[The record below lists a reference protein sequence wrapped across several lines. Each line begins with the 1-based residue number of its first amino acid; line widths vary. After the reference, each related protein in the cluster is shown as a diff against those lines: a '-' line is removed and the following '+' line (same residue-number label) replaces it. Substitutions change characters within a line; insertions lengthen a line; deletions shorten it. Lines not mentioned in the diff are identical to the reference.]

1 MKNLAVQ
8 KGLTPIKEYL
18 ENQGYIIREFEN
30 NYESN
35 ISFLNKFDAII
46 INGQNTNILNEQK
59 PKIDSIIVNAN
70 GMTPE
75 QVDQQLKSQ
84 I

>member
-75 QVDQQLKSQ
+75 QVDKQLKSQ

>member
-59 PKIDSIIVNAN
+59 PKIDSIIVNVN
-70 GMTPE
+70 GMTP
-75 QVDQQLKSQ
+75 
-84 I
+84 